1 MTGAEDNK
9 FQFHQLCACNDC
21 KKKKDQGKGMSF
33 KILTEEYYHCISHPS
48 DYGLFCLSKIEVS
61 VKNYTLE
68 KHMRTV
74 PLMFRNPVYKSEGL
88 GKIKD

>member
-1 MTGAEDNK
+1 
-9 FQFHQLCACNDC
+9 
-21 KKKKDQGKGMSF
+21 MSF

-74 PLMFRNPVYKSEGL
+74 PFHVQKSC
-88 GKIKD
+88 I